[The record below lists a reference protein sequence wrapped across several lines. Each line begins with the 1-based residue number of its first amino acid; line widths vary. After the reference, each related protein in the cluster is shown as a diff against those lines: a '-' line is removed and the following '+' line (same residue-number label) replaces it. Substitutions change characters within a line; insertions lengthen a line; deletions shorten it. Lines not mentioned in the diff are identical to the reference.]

1 MEQQAVNP
9 IASFLPLVLI
19 FVVFYFLLIRPQQK
33 QRKQHEEMVKSLGK
47 NDEVVTNGGIHGT
60 IINVKET
67 TVVLRVD
74 DNAKLELEKQSIAVV
89 KKKRSVE
96 ENEKA

>member
-9 IASFLPLVLI
+9 LVSFMPLILI

-33 QRKQHEEMVKSLGK
+33 KQRQHEEMVRNLAK

-60 IINVKET
+60 IINVKDAT
-67 TVVLRVD
+67 LILRVD
-74 DNAKLELEKQSIAVV
+74 ENVKLEVEKHSIAYIR
-89 KKKRSVE
+89 KKRGGE
-96 ENEKA
+96 EGEK

>member
-1 MEQQAVNP
+1 MEGQAVNP
-9 IASFLPLVLI
+9 IASFLPLILI
-19 FVVFYFLLIRPQQK
+19 FVVFYFLLIQPQQK
-33 QRKQHEEMVKSLGK
+33 QKKQHEHMIKNLGK

-74 DNAKLELEKQSIAVV
+74 DNAKLEVEKYAIAAVT
-89 KKKRSVE
+89 KKRAAE
-96 ENEKA
+96 EAGK

>member
-9 IASFLPLVLI
+9 LVSFMPLILI

-33 QRKQHEEMVKSLGK
+33 KQREHEEILKSLAK

-60 IINVKET
+60 IINVKDT
-67 TVVLRVD
+67 TVTLRVD
-74 DNAKLELEKQSIAVV
+74 DNVKLEVEKHAIAYV
-89 KKKRSVE
+89 KKKRGE
-96 ENEKA
+96 EEAK